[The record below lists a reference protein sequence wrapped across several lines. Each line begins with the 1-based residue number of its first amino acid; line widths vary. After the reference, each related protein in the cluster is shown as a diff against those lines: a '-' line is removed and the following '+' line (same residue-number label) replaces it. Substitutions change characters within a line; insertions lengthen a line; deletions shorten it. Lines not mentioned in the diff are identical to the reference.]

1 MTTQQTAQRSIIKKY
16 RKPIWNRF
24 IGALKEYKML
34 EAGDRVAVCISGGK
48 DSMLL
53 AMCMQELENHGSEVP
68 FRTEFLVM
76 DPGYAPENRKKIE
89 ENAATLGIPIH
100 IFDAPVFNVV
110 DKQTAGAPCYLC
122 ARMRRGYLYKY
133 AKDLGCNKIALGH
146 HFDDV
151 IETTLMSML
160 YGAEMRTMMP
170 KLHSTNF
177 EGMQLIRPL
186 YFVREA
192 DILSW
197 QRYNGLSFIR
207 CACRMTAGLAED
219 TMQSKRQEVKWLIA
233 ALRRE
238 NPQVD
243 SNIFRSADNVNLETI
258 RSWHKGD
265 ATYDFLDEY

>member
-89 ENAATLGIPIH
+89 ENAASLGIPIH

-110 DKQTAGAPCYLC
+110 DKQTAA
-122 ARMRRGYLYKY
+122 
-133 AKDLGCNKIALGH
+133 
-146 HFDDV
+146 
-151 IETTLMSML
+151 MS
-160 YGAEMRTMMP
+160 AVPEHP
-170 KLHSTNF
+170 F
-177 EGMQLIRPL
+177 
-186 YFVREA
+186 A
-192 DILSW
+192 
-197 QRYNGLSFIR
+197 
-207 CACRMTAGLAED
+207 
-219 TMQSKRQEVKWLIA
+219 
-233 ALRRE
+233 
-238 NPQVD
+238 
-243 SNIFRSADNVNLETI
+243 
-258 RSWHKGD
+258 
-265 ATYDFLDEY
+265 

>member
-53 AMCMQELENHGSEVP
+53 AMCMQELENHDSEVP

-89 ENAATLGIPIH
+89 ENATALGIPIH

-170 KLHSTNF
+170 KLHSTHF

-192 DILSW
+192 DILAW

-219 TMQSKRQEVKWLIA
+219 TMQSKRQEVKRLIA

-243 SNIFRSADNVNLETI
+243 SNIFRSADRVNLETL
-258 RSWHKGD
+258 RSYRKGD
-265 ATYDFLDEY
+265 ITYDFRDEY

>member
-68 FRTEFLVM
+68 FHTEFLVM

-89 ENAATLGIPIH
+89 ENAAILGIPIH

-192 DILSW
+192 DILAW

-219 TMQSKRQEVKWLIA
+219 TMQSKRQEVKRLIA